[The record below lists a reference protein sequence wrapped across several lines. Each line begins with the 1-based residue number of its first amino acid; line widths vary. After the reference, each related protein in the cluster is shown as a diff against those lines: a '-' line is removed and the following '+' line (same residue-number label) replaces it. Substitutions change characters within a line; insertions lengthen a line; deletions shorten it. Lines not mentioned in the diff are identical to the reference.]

1 MTHAMRPTADAARD
15 AAPPLRG
22 SQPAPTGVVLP
33 LGALAA
39 LRGAVLAAPDGQ
51 LRLRDAGFVAGGA
64 LYDAFA
70 ERARERAGYEPTEL
84 SLSDFV
90 RELAAFF
97 RAQGWGALDAV
108 AGEEA
113 ETVALRAG
121 DWAEADAE
129 AERPAA
135 YPACHFST
143 GVFAGFLA
151 RVAGQPLAVL
161 EVHCRAAGDDR
172 CEFLVGSPPVMD
184 RIWEEM
190 MRGGGRADGE
200 A

>member
-1 MTHAMRPTADAARD
+1 MTATTTTTAD
-15 AAPPLRG
+15 
-22 SQPAPTGVVLP
+22 GVVLP

-64 LYDAFA
+64 LYEAFA
-70 ERARERAGYEPTEL
+70 ERERRAGREPGEL
-84 SLSDFV
+84 ALPDFV
-90 RELAAFF
+90 RELGDFF
-97 RAQGWGALDAV
+97 RTQGWGALEAEAADD
-108 AGEEA
+108 A
-113 ETVALRAG
+113 ETVALRAR

-129 AERPAA
+129 GERPAA

-172 CEFLVGSPPVMD
+172 CEFLVGSPAVMD

-190 MRGGGRADGE
+190 MRGGRGE
-200 A
+200 DED